1 MLQEEKLQNLKK
13 ELVEFATLVERM
25 IEKSI
30 KGLVSRDKTLLMEVL
45 HNDESNANNL
55 DIRLDELCTSLIAQ
69 YQPMAKDLRTIL
81 MVFKM
86 NDDLERMADHAV
98 NISESGLY
106 LLENPSVKP
115 LIDIP
120 EMQETVARMVTDSI
134 TAFINEN
141 AALAKDVCA
150 RDNIIDSL
158 RDKVYRE
165 LILVMSNDSSTI
177 ERSLHLMRITRN
189 LERIADL
196 TTNICE
202 DVIFMVEGKVIKH
215 HKFEGQTEVA

>member
-1 MLQEEKLQNLKK
+1 MLQEEKLTELKK
-13 ELVEFATLVERM
+13 WLIEFATLVERM

-30 KGLVSRDKTLLMEVL
+30 MGLVKRDKARLLEVL
-45 HNDESNANNL
+45 HNDEPKANNL

-81 MVFKM
+81 MIFKM
-86 NDDLERMADHAV
+86 NDDLERMGDHAV
-98 NISESGLY
+98 NISESGLS
-106 LLENPSVKP
+106 LLETPLVKP

-120 EMQETVARMVTDSI
+120 EMQEVTARMVKDSI

-141 AALAKDVCA
+141 ADLAKDVCA
-150 RDNIIDSL
+150 RDSVIDSL

-165 LILVMSNDSSTI
+165 LISVMSADSSTI

-196 TTNICE
+196 STNICE

-215 HKFEGQTEVA
+215 HKANGKNWDA

>member
-1 MLQEEKLQNLKK
+1 MVLEERLV
-13 ELVEFATLVERM
+13 ELRKTLIEFATLVERM
-25 IEKSI
+25 LEKSI
-30 KGLVSRDKTLLMEVL
+30 KGLVSRDKAMLVEVL
-45 HNDESNANNL
+45 HTDEPKANNM

-106 LLENPSVKP
+106 LLETPSVKP

-120 EMQETVARMVTDSI
+120 KMEKTVALMVTDSI

-150 RDNIIDSL
+150 RDSIIDSL

-165 LILVMSNDSSTI
+165 LILVMSSDSSTI
-177 ERSLHLMRITRN
+177 ERALHLMRITRN

-215 HKFEGQTEVA
+215 HKANGESRDA